1 MLSRDRSVTWISLFR
16 IFLETAPVKILFLK
30 SQNYRSDFHTKLY
43 KKTPHLKSPFK
54 LNQGQRCIKF
64 NVLRDSPLISSCKS
78 SNIWSIKFGGQGC
91 GYLKFIVTIHMHIY
105 VFFSLPSATLLSALC
120 AGLHQAFSQEIPSVN
135 SIMFSSKLFSS
146 CGALRRL
153 CELQEKSVYDQKH
166 IITMLYECISLL
178 TSLA

>member
-16 IFLETAPVKILFLK
+16 IFLETAPVKIVFLK
-30 SQNYRSDFHTKLY
+30 SQNYRSDFHTKLC
-43 KKTPHLKSPFK
+43 KQTPHLKSPFK

-105 VFFSLPSATLLSALC
+105 VFFHCQVQLCFQLFVLDYTRLSHRKYLVWTALC
-120 AGLHQAFSQEIPSVN
+120 FQANCFQAVEPYGDSVN
-135 SIMFSSKLFSS
+135 YKKS
-146 CGALRRL
+146 L
-153 CELQEKSVYDQKH
+153 CTIRSTL
-166 IITMLYECISLL
+166 
-178 TSLA
+178 